1 MRGTRT
7 KGLHRRIMTEK
18 KQEKPGMIMGPVDYI
33 ALMFPGNQF
42 RGEIIPELNRLEK
55 NGIIRVIDLVLVT
68 KDTRGKVLI
77 TEAKNVGGKAG
88 DAFSSFAAKTKEW
101 FSQGDIEAIAG
112 TLPNNCSAGILLF
125 ENTWA
130 IPFKESLLRA
140 GAELIDMG
148 RIPPEAIRKVEME
161 LIAKGGA

>member
-1 MRGTRT
+1 MA
-7 KGLHRRIMTEK
+7 EK

-55 NGIIRVIDLVLVT
+55 AGIIRVIDLALVL
-68 KDTRGKVLI
+68 KDSKGKILI

-88 DAFSSFAAKTKEW
+88 DAFSSFASKTKEW
-101 FSQGDIEAIAG
+101 LSQGDIEAIAAS
-112 TLPNNCSAGILLF
+112 LPNNCAAGILLF

-130 IPFKESLLRA
+130 IPFKEAIIRA

-161 LIAKGGA
+161 LIAKGGM